1 MQIIWTP
8 EALQDRIVIW
18 EYIVADNPL
27 AAVKMDALF
36 SHAANQLSLY
46 PEMGRIGDVAGTREL
61 IPHESYRLIYEVK
74 QSEVWILA
82 LIHTAQQWPPVY

>member
-8 EALQDRIVIW
+8 EALQDHIVIW

-27 AAVKMDALF
+27 AAVKMDTLF

-61 IPHESYRLIYEVK
+61 TDS
-74 QSEVWILA
+74 A
-82 LIHTAQQWPPVY
+82 